1 MQAIQE
7 SAQYYYVNS
16 IKPFI
21 TNPFFMSIYN
31 VLSVISLKI
40 VLITTTIYEFS
51 KYYIPIAYNWVYNF
65 CSKYIPEV
73 YQFLYAFIEAL
84 NNNYGDDDNNN
95 NVDETNI
102 SSPKKPIIDSSWCN
116 VDVKNIISAPDVT
129 YDANN
134 DVNDDVN
141 DDSDNNVND
150 DDGST
155 LPRPPPGVWNDDGA
169 DDVANDANNVNTNDE
184 LNNENTQDDQ
194 SEEDKKNQ

>member
-7 SAQYYYVNS
+7 SAQYYYVNN
-16 IKPFI
+16 IKPVI

-51 KYYIPIAYNWVYNF
+51 KYYIPIAYNLVYDF

-95 NVDETNI
+95 VNETNI

-116 VDVKNIISAPDVT
+116 VDVKNIISDSDEIT
-129 YDANN
+129 NN
-134 DVNDDVN
+134 DQDNDGE
-141 DDSDNNVND
+141 NNVND

-155 LPRPPPGVWNDDGA
+155 LPRPTPGVWDDDAADVND
-169 DDVANDANNVNTNDE
+169 VNTNDE
-184 LNNENTQDDQ
+184 LNDENNQDDQ

>member
-7 SAQYYYVNS
+7 SAQYYYLNN

-21 TNPFFMSIYN
+21 TNPFFMGIYN

-40 VLITTTIYEFS
+40 VLITKTIYDYS
-51 KYYIPIAYNWVYNF
+51 KYYIPIAYNLVYDF

-84 NNNYGDDDNNN
+84 NNNYGDDPQPDNI
-95 NVDETNI
+95 VI

-116 VDVKNIISAPDVT
+116 VDVTNIISDPNEAVD
-129 YDANN
+129 DNN
-134 DVNDDVN
+134 DEEHEDNAEEE
-141 DDSDNNVND
+141 DNNVND
-150 DDGST
+150 DDGCT
-155 LPRPPPGVWNDDGA
+155 LQRPPPDVWDDDVDANDDT
-169 DDVANDANNVNTNDE
+169 NNNVVANDE
-184 LNNENTQDDQ
+184 LNNENTQNDQ